1 MQVPLATMM
10 EEGQEG
16 WGGRREESRLALGVV
31 WKVAPESAIQSGLT
45 GGVPAVVLKEEATVA
60 HRDLGGNPGLA
71 TPGPPAPVAPAAAAM
86 VLAAPGRCPGCDG
99 GGDGA
104 DGRW

>member
-31 WKVAPESAIQSGLT
+31 WKVAPESAIQSGLAD
-45 GGVPAVVLKEEATVA
+45 GGTAGGGLAVVLKE
-60 HRDLGGNPGLA
+60 
-71 TPGPPAPVAPAAAAM
+71 
-86 VLAAPGRCPGCDG
+86 
-99 GGDGA
+99 
-104 DGRW
+104 

>member
-45 GGVPAVVLKEEATVA
+45 DGSPAVVLKE
-60 HRDLGGNPGLA
+60 
-71 TPGPPAPVAPAAAAM
+71 
-86 VLAAPGRCPGCDG
+86 
-99 GGDGA
+99 
-104 DGRW
+104 